1 DLMEVPD
8 VAEKFESILTILA
21 SSLNIKS
28 VVQETMKIVQ
38 KCGQINKSFKS
49 SGPRKRSRDESQHH
63 LFACMSTPEK
73 KARVCKMSTKRSYS
87 ASPCPRSPNADP
99 LI

>member
-21 SSLNIKS
+21 STLNIKS
-28 VVQETMKIVQ
+28 VVRETMKIVQ
-38 KCGQINKSFKS
+38 KGGQMNKSFKS
-49 SGPRKRSRDESQHH
+49 AGLRKQSRDKSQHH
-63 LFACMSTPEK
+63 LSECMSTPEK
-73 KARVCKMSTKRSYS
+73 ARVCKVSTKRSYS
-87 ASPCPRSPNADP
+87 ASPCPGSPNADP